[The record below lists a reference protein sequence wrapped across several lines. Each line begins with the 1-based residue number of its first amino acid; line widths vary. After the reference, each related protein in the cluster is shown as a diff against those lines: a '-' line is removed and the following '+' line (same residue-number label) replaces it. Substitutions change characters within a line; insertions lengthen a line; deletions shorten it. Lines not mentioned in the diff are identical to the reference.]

1 MSDWW
6 NWLLDEQNRTVLAF
20 LGGGLVVLAGGI
32 WKVVQWRSE
41 SRSKEPETVEPKSVN
56 VTGGVYAGRDISRS
70 PINIGVP
77 PLGGAPAST
86 GGRENAP
93 EARR

>member
-20 LGGGLVVLAGGI
+20 LGGGLVALVGGI

-41 SRSKEPETVEPKSVN
+41 SRSKKVEPSSLSLTN
-56 VTGGVYAGRDISRS
+56 SAYAGRDFKNS

-77 PLGGAPAST
+77 PPGDAPGST
-86 GGRENAP
+86 SGRENAP